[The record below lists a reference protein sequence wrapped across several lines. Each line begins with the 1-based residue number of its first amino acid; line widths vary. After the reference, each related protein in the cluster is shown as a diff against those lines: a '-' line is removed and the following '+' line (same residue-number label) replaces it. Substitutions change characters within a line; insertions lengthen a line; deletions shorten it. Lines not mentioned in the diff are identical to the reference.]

1 MLSFTIINL
10 KNAVL
15 FCVFFCQSHLTLYIH
30 FSSFTPSCSFTY
42 SHYPIYFFQLSVYFC
57 LTFEVNKELMIW
69 PSWTLNTVATF
80 LCSNIVCLF
89 LYPFSQELTVLK
101 STLKDPHPP
110 THPPPLS
117 TVENLHKALSIWFIL
132 LLFWW
137 SSSMIALFV
146 RGIWFWNVCLSLQ
159 TLFARKIWICAL
171 MLENHMSC
179 AGLTRSFKVG
189 QKLVDTVVHW
199 LWRKQSSSWE
209 SALPGNH
216 TCSWAKLQDE

>member
-15 FCVFFCQSHLTLYIH
+15 SCVIFCQAHLTLYIR

-42 SHYPIYFFQLSVYFC
+42 SHSYYPIYFFQLSVYFC

-80 LCSNIVCLF
+80 LCSNMVCLF

-101 STLKDPHPP
+101 SLLRRKKTLKDPHPP

-117 TVENLHKALSIWFIL
+117 TVENLHKALSI
-132 LLFWW
+132 
-137 SSSMIALFV
+137 
-146 RGIWFWNVCLSLQ
+146 
-159 TLFARKIWICAL
+159 
-171 MLENHMSC
+171 
-179 AGLTRSFKVG
+179 
-189 QKLVDTVVHW
+189 
-199 LWRKQSSSWE
+199 
-209 SALPGNH
+209 
-216 TCSWAKLQDE
+216 